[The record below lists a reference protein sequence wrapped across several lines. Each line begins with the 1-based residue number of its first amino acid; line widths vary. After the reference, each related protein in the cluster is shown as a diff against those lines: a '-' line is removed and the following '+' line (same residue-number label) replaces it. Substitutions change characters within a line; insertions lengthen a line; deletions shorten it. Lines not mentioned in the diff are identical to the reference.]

1 MHPDLTLLDRL
12 LPQRLRDL
20 GPEAL
25 KFAIVGGVNTVVN
38 FVVLNA
44 LVLTIFP
51 TGQLK
56 ANVVATIVAMIASY
70 LMNRHWTYKGRSS
83 QAMGREFM
91 LFVLFNIAGLAIELA
106 IMGAT
111 KYALGLHGLLALNAA
126 KLLGLVL
133 GTIFRFYTYRTF
145 VFAPANE
152 ITVPAGGLEADF
164 GPARKVHVADTDELV
179 DAEAAASALAGV
191 PVPAQLRSD
200 DFTRLTAPLEAEFA
214 AGRAEAEQL
223 AALDAEFTDTELAE
237 ELTQAK
243 PRPER

>member
-1 MHPDLTLLDRL
+1 MRPDLTLFDRL
-12 LPQRLRDL
+12 LPERLRNL
-20 GPEAL
+20 GPEAM

-56 ANVVATIVAMIASY
+56 ANVVATVVAMVASY
-70 LMNRHWTYKGRSS
+70 LMNRHWTYRDRMS
-83 QAMGREFM
+83 QAMGREFL
-91 LFVLFNIAGLAIELA
+91 LFVLFNAAGLAIELT

-111 KYALGLHGLLALNAA
+111 KYALGLHGLLAINAA
-126 KLLGLVL
+126 KFLGLVL

-145 VFAPANE
+145 VFAPAN
-152 ITVPAGGLEADF
+152 TVAVSPAGVDADF
-164 GPARKVHVADTDELV
+164 GPAHLHLDNTGELL

-191 PVPAQLRSD
+191 PVPAQLRGD
-200 DFTRLTAPLEAEFA
+200 DFARLTAPLEAEFA
-214 AGRAEAEQL
+214 AEHRTAEQL

-237 ELTQAK
+237 ELTRVK

>member
-1 MHPDLTLLDRL
+1 MLDRL
-12 LPQRLRDL
+12 LPSRLRKM

-44 LVLTIFP
+44 LVLTVFP

-56 ANVVATIVAMIASY
+56 ANVVATIVAMVTSY
-70 LMNRHWTYKGRSS
+70 LMNRHWTYRDRMS
-83 QAMGREFM
+83 QAMGREFL
-91 LFVLFNIAGLAIELA
+91 LFVVFNAAGLAIELA

-111 KYALGLHGLLALNAA
+111 KYMLGLHGLLALNAA

-133 GTIFRFYTYRTF
+133 GTLFRFYTYRTF
-145 VFAPANE
+145 VFAPANQ
-152 ITVPAGGLEADF
+152 VAVAAGGVDADF
-164 GPARKVHVADTDELV
+164 GPAHVHLDSVEELV

-191 PVPAQLRSD
+191 PVPAQVRPD
-200 DFTRLTAPLEAEFA
+200 DFSRLTAPLEAEFA
-214 AGRAEAEQL
+214 AEAEQL

-237 ELTQAK
+237 ELTRAK

>member
-1 MHPDLTLLDRL
+1 MRPDLTMLDRL
-12 LPQRLRDL
+12 LPERLRKM

-25 KFAIVGGVNTVVN
+25 KFAIVGGANTVVN

-51 TGQLK
+51 NGQLK
-56 ANVVATIVAMIASY
+56 ANVVATIVAMVTSY
-70 LMNRHWTYKGRSS
+70 LMNRHWTYRGRTS
-83 QAMGREFM
+83 QAMGREFL
-91 LFVLFNIAGLAIELA
+91 LFVLFNAAGLAIELA

-145 VFAPANE
+145 VFAPANQ
-152 ITVPAGGLEADF
+152 VAVAAGGIDADF
-164 GPARKVHVADTDELV
+164 GPAHVHVDSVEELV

-191 PVPAQLRSD
+191 PVPAQLRPD
-200 DFTRLTAPLEAEFA
+200 DFARLTAPLEAEFA
-214 AGRAEAEQL
+214 AEHRATEQL

-237 ELTQAK
+237 ELTRAK

>member
-1 MHPDLTLLDRL
+1 LTLLDRL
-12 LPQRLRDL
+12 LPRRLRAM

-25 KFAIVGGVNTVVN
+25 RFGVVGVVNTVVN

-56 ANVVATIVAMIASY
+56 ANVVATIVAMVASY
-70 LMNRHWTYKGRSS
+70 LMNRHWTYRGRAS
-83 QAMGREFM
+83 QAMGREFV
-91 LFVLFNIAGLAIELA
+91 LFVLFNAAGLAIELA

-111 KYALGLHGLLALNAA
+111 KYALGLHGLLAINAA
-126 KLLGLVL
+126 KFLGLVL
-133 GTIFRFYTYRTF
+133 GTVFRFYTYRTF
-145 VFAPANE
+145 VFAPANQVS
-152 ITVPAGGLEADF
+152 VPAGGLDADF
-164 GPARKVHVADTDELV
+164 GPVHLHVDDTSELL

-191 PVPAQLRSD
+191 PLPAQLRSD
-200 DFTRLTAPLEAEFA
+200 AFTRLTAPLEAEFA
-214 AGRAEAEQL
+214 AEHAAAEQL

-237 ELTQAK
+237 ELTRAK

>member
-91 LFVLFNIAGLAIELA
+91 LFVLFNVAGLAIELA

-133 GTIFRFYTYRTF
+133 GTIFRFYTYRTV
-145 VFAPANE
+145 VFAPANT
-152 ITVPAGGLEADF
+152 IAVPAGGVDADF
-164 GPARKVHVADTDELV
+164 GPAHVHVDDVEELV

-214 AGRAEAEQL
+214 AERAEAEQL
-223 AALDAEFTDTELAE
+223 AALDAEFTDRELAQ